1 MAQKELAHP
10 AQRLQPNRQGIVN
23 SSHGAVKPFARC
35 RRQLVRMLNELPE
48 SRWNF
53 ATAAHLLN
61 RAGFGGTPDQIVE
74 FARLAPAAAVD
85 RLLDYPTDAPTET
98 TAAWSKVEP
107 DRAERLRAFR
117 QAGEEERKKLVRERN
132 RTQREQM
139 VGLLHWWLQR
149 MATGPHPLQEK
160 LTLFWHGH
168 FATSV
173 LKVKE
178 PYLMW
183 RQNDLFRRHGAGRWE
198 NLLTE
203 VTRDPAMLIWLDQA
217 QSKAGHPNENYA
229 RELMEL
235 FALGEGHYSE
245 TDVTEAARALTGLTL
260 DRVKLEPIERRRLHD
275 AGTKTLL
282 GQTGRFTADDGVR
295 LVANHPQSG
304 RFLTAKLWNF
314 FAGSPPAPALNEAL
328 AAVFAQH
335 RGAIRPVLRTLLL
348 SEAFHAPEV
357 VRQQIK
363 SPVQLLVQA
372 CRQLERP
379 LPPPLVCV
387 QIQRSLGQELF
398 NPPNVKGWDGGVAWI
413 NTNTLLNRHNL
424 ALMLVTGENSLP
436 LNLGKNAKPEQQ
448 RRLERLQR
456 RVRSEGVAVDR
467 ILPPAAA
474 ARPEALLA
482 AIEHRLLNGPLSERR
497 RARLRDYLKAQ
508 GALDEQDLR
517 GLLRLAMCTPEYQ
530 LT

>member
-1 MAQKELAHP
+1 
-10 AQRLQPNRQGIVN
+10 
-23 SSHGAVKPFARC
+23 
-35 RRQLVRMLNELPE
+35 MLNELPAA
-48 SRWNF
+48 RWNF

-61 RAGFGGTPDQIVE
+61 RAGFGGTPDQIEE
-74 FARLAPAAAVD
+74 FARLPPAAAVD

-98 TAAWSKVEP
+98 TAAWSKIEP
-107 DRAERLRAFR
+107 DRAARLRAFR
-117 QAGEEERKKLVRERN
+117 QAGEEERKKLVQERN

-139 VGLLHWWLQR
+139 LGLLHWWLQR
-149 MATGPHPLQEK
+149 MVSGPHPLQEK

-198 NLLTE
+198 TLLAE

-217 QSKAGHPNENYA
+217 QSKADHPNENYA

-235 FALGEGHYSE
+235 FALGEGHYTE
-245 TDVTEAARALTGLTL
+245 QDVTEAARALTGLTL
-260 DRVKLEPIERRRLHD
+260 DRVKLEPVERRRMHD
-275 AGTKTLL
+275 VGTKTLL
-282 GQTGRFTADDGVR
+282 GKTGRFTADDVVR

-314 FAGSPPAPALNEAL
+314 FAGGPPEPALNDAL
-328 AAVFAQH
+328 ATVFAQH
-335 RGAIRPVLRTLLL
+335 RGAIRPVLRALLL
-348 SEAFHAPEV
+348 SEAFHGPAV

-379 LPPPLVCV
+379 LPPPLICV

-398 NPPNVKGWDGGVAWI
+398 NPPNVKGWDGGAAWI

-436 LNLGKNAKPEQQ
+436 VAAGKNAKPERQ
-448 RRLERLQR
+448 RQLERLKR
-456 RVRSEGVAVDR
+456 LSRPGSAD
-467 ILPPAAA
+467 LKLLFPAPARTDAA
-474 ARPEALLA
+474 SLLA
-482 AIEHRLLNGPLSERR
+482 ALERR
-497 RARLRDYLKAQ
+497 LIQGPFTERSRRSLLDYLKAQ
-508 GALDEQDLR
+508 RDLDDHDLQ
-517 GLLRLAMCTPEYQ
+517 GVLRLAMCTPEYQ
-530 LT
+530 LA

>member
-1 MAQKELAHP
+1 
-10 AQRLQPNRQGIVN
+10 
-23 SSHGAVKPFARC
+23 
-35 RRQLVRMLNELPE
+35 MLNELPAA
-48 SRWNF
+48 RWNF

-61 RAGFGGTPDQIVE
+61 RAGFGGTPDQIEE
-74 FARLAPAAAVD
+74 FARLTPAAAVD
-85 RLLDYPTDAPTET
+85 RLLDYPTEAPAET
-98 TAAWSKVEP
+98 TAAWSKIEP
-107 DRAERLRAFR
+107 DRAARLRAFR
-117 QAGEEERKKLVRERN
+117 QAGEEERKKLAQERN

-139 VGLLHWWLQR
+139 LGLLHWWLQR
-149 MATGPHPLQEK
+149 MVSGPHPLQEK

-198 NLLTE
+198 SLLTE

-217 QSKAGHPNENYA
+217 QSKPNHPNENYA

-235 FALGEGHYSE
+235 FALGEGHYTE
-245 TDVTEAARALTGLTL
+245 QDVTEAARALTGLTL
-260 DRVKLEPIERRRLHD
+260 DRIKLEPIERPRLRD
-275 AGTKTLL
+275 TGTKIVL
-282 GQTGRFTADDGVR
+282 GKTGRFSTDDVVR

-314 FAGSPPAPALNEAL
+314 FAGSPPTPALNEAL
-328 AAVFAQH
+328 ATTFAHH
-335 RGAIRPVLRTLLL
+335 RRTLRPVLRALLL
-348 SEAFHAPEV
+348 SEAFHAPDV
-357 VRQQIK
+357 VRRQIK

-398 NPPNVKGWDGGVAWI
+398 NPPNVKGWDGGAAWI

-448 RRLERLQR
+448 RRLERLKR
-456 RVRSEGVAVDR
+456 RAKSEGVAVDR
-467 ILPPAAA
+467 ILPPAAE

-482 AIEHRLLNGPLSERR
+482 TVERRLLNSPLSERSR
-497 RARLRDYLKAQ
+497 TGLRDYLKAQ
-508 GALDEQDLR
+508 GTLDEQDLR

>member
-1 MAQKELAHP
+1 
-10 AQRLQPNRQGIVN
+10 
-23 SSHGAVKPFARC
+23 
-35 RRQLVRMLNELPE
+35 MLNELPAA
-48 SRWNF
+48 RWNF
-53 ATAAHLLN
+53 ASAAHLLS
-61 RAGFGGTPDQIVE
+61 RAGFGGTPDQIEE
-74 FARLAPAAAVD
+74 FARLTPAAAVD
-85 RLLDYPTDAPTET
+85 RLLDFPADAPAET
-98 TAAWSKVEP
+98 AAAWSQPESG
-107 DRAERLRAFR
+107 RAERLRAYR
-117 QAGEEERKKLVRERN
+117 QASEEERKRLAQERN

-139 VGLLHWWLQR
+139 LGLLHWWLQR
-149 MATGPHPLQEK
+149 MVSGPHPLQEK

-183 RQNDLFRRHGAGRWE
+183 RQNDLFRRRGADRWE
-198 NLLTE
+198 SLLAE

-229 RELMEL
+229 RELLEL
-235 FALGEGHYSE
+235 FALGEGHYTE
-245 TDVTEAARALTGLTL
+245 NDVTEAARALTGLTL
-260 DRVKLEPIERRRLHD
+260 DRIKLEPVERRRLHD
-275 AGTKTLL
+275 GGTKTLL
-282 GQTGRFTADDGVR
+282 GQTGRFTADDVVR

-304 RFLTAKLWNF
+304 RFLTAKLWTF
-314 FAGSPPAPALNEAL
+314 FAGNPPAPALHDAL
-328 AAVFAQH
+328 AATFAHH
-335 RGAIRPVLRTLLL
+335 RGAIRPVLRAMFL
-348 SEAFHAPEV
+348 SAAFHAPEV

-398 NPPNVKGWDGGVAWI
+398 NPPNVKGWDGGAAWI

-436 LNLGKNAKPEQQ
+436 LNVGKKAKPEQQ
-448 RRLERLQR
+448 RRLERLKRQA
-456 RVRSEGVAVDR
+456 RSEGVAVER
-467 ILPPAAA
+467 ILPPAAR
-474 ARPEALLA
+474 ARPESLLA
-482 AIEHRLLNGPLSERR
+482 EVERRLINGPLS
-497 RARLRDYLKAQ
+497 ARTRSSLRDYLQAQ
-508 GALDEQDLR
+508 GTLDEQDLR
-517 GLLRLAMCTPEYQ
+517 GLLRLALCTPEYQ